1 MMKALLKTKPGK
13 GNVELAEVAEPVC
26 TPQEV
31 TVEVKYSGICGT
43 DIHVFE
49 DTFRNYP
56 PVILG
61 HEFSGV
67 VAEVGS
73 QVKSK
78 KVGDPVVVL
87 PAAAVVC
94 GACEYC
100 RRGYYMFC
108 RERRGMGHGIHG
120 SFTKYAKVREEN
132 AYSLPPGFSLEE
144 AALVEPF
151 AAAVQAIEELT
162 TFNIGDVVLLSG
174 PGPIGLFCLLL
185 LVKRGCRVIVAGT
198 QHDGMRLEL
207 AKKLG
212 AAATIDITRDNLR
225 ELVHQETLGRGV
237 DCAVEAAGAPASV
250 ANCLEMVKP
259 MGKYI
264 QVGIVGR
271 AFECNFDT
279 LLYKQIQL
287 FGSVGHSRK
296 TWDRVMNILAHDMI
310 DLKPLISHK
319 LPLSDWREAFDL
331 CQSKQGVKVLL
342 YYDGNGTQPVN
353 ASAGA

>member
-1 MMKALLKTKPGK
+1 MKAVVKTKPGK
-13 GNVELAEVAEPVC
+13 GNVELAEVPEPVC

-67 VAEVGS
+67 VVAVGS
-73 QVKSK
+73 QVTSK
-78 KVGDPVVVL
+78 KAGEPVAVL

-100 RRGYYMFC
+100 QRGYYMFC
-108 RERRGMGHGIHG
+108 PVRRGMGHGIDG
-120 SFTKYAKVREEN
+120 SFTKYARVREEN
-132 AYSLPPGFSLEE
+132 AYSLPLGVSLEE
-144 AALVEPF
+144 AALAEPF

-185 LVKRGCRVIVAGT
+185 LAKRGCRVIVAGT
-198 QHDGMRLEL
+198 QHDGMRLDL
-207 AKKLG
+207 ARTLG
-212 AAATIDITRDNLR
+212 AVATIDATGDNLP
-225 ELVHQETLGRGV
+225 ELVHQETRGRGV
-237 DCAVEAAGAPASV
+237 DCVVEAAGAPASV
-250 ANCLEMVKP
+250 ANCLAMVKP

-264 QVGIVGR
+264 QLGIVGK
-271 AFECNFDT
+271 AFESNFDT

-296 TWDRVMNILAHDMI
+296 TWDRVINILAHRMI

-319 LPLSDWREAFDL
+319 LPLSEWRKAFDL

-342 YYDGNGTQPVN
+342 YYDDHGAQPSDRRAAV
-353 ASAGA
+353 